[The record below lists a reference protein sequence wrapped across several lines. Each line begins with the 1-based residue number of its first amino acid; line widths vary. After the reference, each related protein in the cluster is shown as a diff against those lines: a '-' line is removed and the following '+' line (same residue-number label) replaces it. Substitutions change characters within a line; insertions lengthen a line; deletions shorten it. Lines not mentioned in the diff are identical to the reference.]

1 MSMSRVAFLSGG
13 KDSLYAALQR
23 WPIDYGVILVY
34 EFPRPSPHLVNLGK
48 SVETL
53 LLTGISVVVERL
65 PRGREKEETIRLL
78 RRLGAS
84 EIVAG
89 DVYVEDHLR
98 YMEGV
103 AGEVGAKLYEPLWGM
118 DPEELLYREM
128 EAGIA
133 SLVTGADERLSNWV
147 GRLLSKDNAGEL
159 ASEAKR
165 LGLDPLGEQ
174 GEYHTLVV
182 NSPVHARRLSYR
194 VCERFSHESGYVL
207 LRVC

>member
-1 MSMSRVAFLSGG
+1 MSRIAFLSGG
-13 KDSLYAALQR
+13 KDSLYAALQK
-23 WPIDYGVILVY
+23 WPIDYGVVLVY
-34 EFPRPSPHLVNLGK
+34 EFPRPSPHLINLGK

-53 LLTGISVVVERL
+53 LLAGVSVVVERL
-65 PRGREKEETIRLL
+65 PRGREREETIRLL
-78 RRLGAS
+78 RRLGVS

-98 YMEGV
+98 YMEGI

-118 DPEELLYREM
+118 DTEELLHREM
-128 EAGIA
+128 EAGIVT
-133 SLVTGADERLSNWV
+133 LVTGADERLSSWV

-182 NSPVHARRLSYR
+182 NSPVHSRRLSYR
-194 VCERFSHESGYVL
+194 VCERFGHESGYVL